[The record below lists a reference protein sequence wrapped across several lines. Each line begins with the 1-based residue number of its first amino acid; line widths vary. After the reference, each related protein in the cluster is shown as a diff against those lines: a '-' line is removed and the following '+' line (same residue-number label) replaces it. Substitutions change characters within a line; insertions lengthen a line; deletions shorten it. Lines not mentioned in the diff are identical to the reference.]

1 MLATPSNLPLK
12 RENGPALG
20 SGATQMK
27 RREFVAGVC
36 AAASWPIVVRA
47 QKPIPVI
54 AFLNS
59 GAAEASA
66 SKALMSLT
74 EAGLL
79 ENGLV
84 QGRDYVFETR
94 WANSDSSR
102 FPALATELLAGHPSA
117 VVVSTILAVKAVQN
131 LTRTVPIVMTGMNDP
146 VAAGLVTS
154 LARPGGNITGVSTM
168 AEDVLLKLIEI
179 MREVLP
185 NVRKLTVMTNP
196 TNPSNPPMVETL
208 IRYVAN
214 KDLTIGTIGVS
225 SPAELD
231 AAYTEMA
238 RQHPGALFVLTDNS
252 LQALAEPIVTRALAQ
267 RVPTFANLGISF
279 PQAGALFDYS
289 RDPPE
294 AFKNVARLLKKIL
307 GGANPGDLPVEQPTK
322 FNLFINLKT
331 AKTLGIEISQPLIAR
346 ADKLIE

>member
-1 MLATPSNLPLK
+1 M
-12 RENGPALG
+12 R
-20 SGATQMK
+20 
-27 RREFVAGVC
+27 RREFVIGLG
-36 AAASWPIVVRA
+36 AAVSWPVAARA

-59 GAAEASA
+59 GAADASA

-84 QGRDYVFETR
+84 KGRDYVFETR

-102 FPALATELLAGHPSA
+102 FPALAAELSAGHPGA

-146 VAAGLVTS
+146 VAAGLVAS
-154 LARPGGNITGVSTM
+154 LARPGGNITGVATM

-179 MREVLP
+179 MREALP
-185 NVRKLTVMTNP
+185 DVRKLTVMTNP
-196 TNPSNPPMVETL
+196 TNPSNQPMVDAL
-208 IRYVAN
+208 SRYIAN
-214 KDLTIGTIGVS
+214 KDLAIGTIGVS

-231 AAYTEMA
+231 AAFMEMA
-238 RQHPGALFVLTDNS
+238 RQRPGALFVLTDNS

-267 RVPTFANLGISF
+267 RVPTFANLGLSF

-294 AFKNVARLLKKIL
+294 AFQSVARLLKKIL
-307 GGANPGDLPVEQPTK
+307 GGANPGDLPIEQPTK

-331 AKTLGIEISQPLIAR
+331 AKTLGIELSQSLVAR
-346 ADKLIE
+346 ADKVIE